1 MASSREELIKEYRVN
16 EILDAARRVIGRH
29 GFEGTTIDRVAEE
42 ARIAKGT
49 IYLYFPKGKV
59 DLLHAAVF
67 EGLREIMA
75 ETHKLDRPQ
84 DPPLE
89 RIRNFILGQFQIH
102 RSHRDFL
109 KAFFLDSHFVTFA
122 PGDERGEELRTMFS
136 EHLNYSA
143 SILEAAMNSGTIR
156 RMDPKFAA
164 FMLSEMMTA
173 CLRRRLIGLTDTP
186 VEDDAEALLELFLK
200 GVQAAPCG

>member
-16 EILDAARRVIGRH
+16 EILEAARRVIGRH

-67 EGLREIMA
+67 EGLRAIMA

-89 RIRNFILGQFQIH
+89 RVRHFVLGQFRILS
-102 RSHRDFL
+102 SHQDFL
-109 KAFFLDSHFVTFA
+109 KAFELDKSFVTFA
-122 PGDERGEELRTMFS
+122 PGDALGEKLRSLLS
-136 EHLNYSA
+136 EYLDYAA
-143 SILEAAMNSGTIR
+143 SILEAAARGGAIR
-156 RMDPKFAA
+156 PVDPKFAA
-164 FMLSEMMTA
+164 FILSEMTTA
-173 CLRRRLIGLTDTP
+173 CLRRRLIGLADTP
-186 VEDDAEALLELFLK
+186 VEDDAEALLDLFLR